1 MQHSIEP
8 VSETPIR
15 STLGRKLLGSIIRG
29 LVGVVVFGCLYLLA
43 AWILGMIK
51 VNGDYQAAKTGVDI
65 MISSNGVHIDFYL
78 PTNTDAINWQNF
90 APLEAPNDYMRDARY
105 TQIGWGDRGFFIDTP
120 TWQDLTLGTAL
131 NAVFLPTPS
140 VMHIYYWHQLPIT
153 GARTAKLRLS
163 TEEYKLLVM
172 QVKNGFARDPSH
184 QPILIPNASYSLDD
198 VFYQGAG
205 SYHLFHTCNNWAS
218 NALARTGVTS
228 PLWSPFDWAIFD
240 HLPK

>member
-1 MQHSIEP
+1 MRQSTKPE
-8 VSETPIR
+8 SETPTR
-15 STLGRKLLGSIIRG
+15 STAGRKLLRWIVRG
-29 LVGVVVFGCLYLLA
+29 LVGIVVFGCSYLLA

-51 VNGDYQAAKTGVDI
+51 VNGDYQTAETGVDI

-78 PTNTDAINWQNF
+78 PTSTDAINWQNF
-90 APLEAPNDYMRDARY
+90 APLEAPNDYVRDARY

-140 VMHIYYWHQLPIT
+140 VMHIYYRHQLPIPDE
-153 GARTAKLRLS
+153 RTAKLRLS
-163 TEEYKLLVM
+163 NEEYQLLVK
-172 QVKNGFARDPSH
+172 QIKNGFALDPSN
-184 QPILIPNASYSLDD
+184 QPILIPTASYSLDD

-218 NALARTGVTS
+218 NALAATGVTS
-228 PLWSPFDWAIFD
+228 PLWSPFDGAIFD

>member
-1 MQHSIEP
+1 MRHSIEP
-8 VSETPIR
+8 VIETPTR
-15 STLGRKLLGSIIRG
+15 STVGRKLLGWIVRG
-29 LVGVVVFGCLYLLA
+29 LVGVIVLGCLYLLA

-51 VNGDYQAAKTGVDI
+51 VNGDYQTAETGVDI

-78 PTNTDAINWQNF
+78 PTSTDAINWQNF
-90 APLEAPNDYMRDARY
+90 APLEAPSDYVRDARY

-163 TEEYKLLVM
+163 TEEYELLVK
-172 QVKNGFARDPSH
+172 QVKNGFARDPSN